1 MAITVVELV
10 YGQRNR
16 SASAR
21 SRYITEKLYGGAPRH
36 LTQPQ
41 ISELEKL
48 SLNQLIMLAEIDQ
61 FPIPEQ
67 LRAKLISELGS
78 EEILKRMEKRWRIA
92 SAVQDAESK
101 GLYEAAEHATGM
113 L

>member
-1 MAITVVELV
+1 MDNEI
-10 YGQRNR
+10 GQL
-16 SASAR
+16 AR
-21 SRYITEKLYGGAPRH
+21 DITEKLYGVAPRH
-36 LTQPQ
+36 LTRPQ
-41 ISELEKL
+41 IAELEKL
-48 SLNQLIMLAEIDQ
+48 SLNQLSTLAEIEQ

-78 EEILKRMEKRWRIA
+78 EEVLMRMEKRWRIV
-92 SAVQDAESK
+92 SAVIDAESK